1 MCMILCRRC
10 IFLNVIYC
18 LLAATVADINKL
30 QQQIQ
35 HLMDLIQKLTVEF
48 RAVKTEVEESRVDVN
63 NICEILNDILNT

>member
-1 MCMILCRRC
+1 M
-10 IFLNVIYC
+10 
-18 LLAATVADINKL
+18 TVADINKL